1 MNATA
6 PDAPPAAT
14 GPTQSST
21 MTVTTLTPRPAA
33 AADRDAARKDAR
45 PIDLNDARPRRWGWL
60 LLIAG
65 FGGFMAWAAT
75 APLDAGVPS
84 PGTVVVS
91 GNRKA
96 VQPLVGGK
104 IAEVAVRDGDVVKAG
119 QVLVRLDGTQAKSQ
133 YDVARGQWFSTSAVE
148 ARLTAERGGRS
159 QLQFPPELTQE
170 RNDPRAA
177 NAMALQSELF
187 ATRRRSLESDLN
199 VLRENILGLEAQL
212 KGVEESSLA
221 RREQARLLSE
231 EIERQRDLVKD
242 GFLARNRLSEQ
253 ERALAAVMGAIAEDA
268 GNRGRLRQQIAEMR
282 ARMLSR
288 EQDHRKDVES
298 QLTEVQRDAAA
309 LASRLQ
315 ALQFELVNT
324 EIKSPADGIVVGLT
338 VHTIGGVVP
347 AGAPMMEVVPGDE
360 PLKIDAQIAP
370 HLIDKVKPGLD
381 VDILFPAFN
390 QATTPHIP
398 GRVVTVS
405 ADVLLEPK
413 QNIPYFKATVEV
425 TPDGMKLLRNHQIRA
440 GMPAEVFVRTGER
453 TLLNYLFKP
462 LLDRVNHALTEP

>member
-1 MNATA
+1 MSVTSINPQPAERDA
-6 PDAPPAAT
+6 GKKAAPP
-14 GPTQSST
+14 
-21 MTVTTLTPRPAA
+21 
-33 AADRDAARKDAR
+33 

-60 LLIAG
+60 LVIAG
-65 FGGFMAWAAT
+65 FGGFMVWATT

-104 IAEVAVRDGDVVKAG
+104 VAELTVRDGDTVKAG
-119 QVLVRLDGTQAKSQ
+119 QLLVRLDSTQARSQ
-133 YDVARGQWFSTSAVE
+133 YDVARGQWFSMAAVE
-148 ARLTAERGGRS
+148 ARLMAERSGRA
-159 QLQFPPELTQE
+159 QIQFPQELAQE
-170 RNDPRAA
+170 KSDARVA

-199 VLRENILGLEAQL
+199 VLRESIRGLEAQL
-212 KGVEESSLA
+212 KGLEESSLA
-221 RREQARLLSE
+221 RRDQARLLSE

-268 GNRGRLRQQIAEMR
+268 GNRGRVGQQIAETR

-288 EQDHRKDVES
+288 EQDYRKDVES
-298 QLTEVQRDAAA
+298 QLTEAQRDSAA
-309 LASRLQ
+309 LISRLQ
-315 ALQFELVNT
+315 ALEFELANM
-324 EIKSPADGIVVGLT
+324 EIRSPADGIVVGMT

-347 AGAPMMEVVPGDE
+347 TGAPMMEIVPGEE
-360 PLKIDAQIAP
+360 PLRIDAQVAP
-370 HLIDKVKPGLD
+370 HLIDKVHPGLA

-398 GRVVTVS
+398 GHVKTVS
-405 ADVLLEPK
+405 ADVLIEPK
-413 QNIPYFKATVEV
+413 QGIPYFKATVEV
-425 TPDGMKLLRNHQIRA
+425 TPEGMKLLRNHQIRA

-462 LLDRVNHALTEP
+462 LIDRLNSALTEP